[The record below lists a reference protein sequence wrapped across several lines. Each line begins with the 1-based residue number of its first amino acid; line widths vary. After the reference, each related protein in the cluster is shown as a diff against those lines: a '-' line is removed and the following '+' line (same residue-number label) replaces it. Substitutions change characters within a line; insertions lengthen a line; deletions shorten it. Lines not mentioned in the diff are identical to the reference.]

1 MFCCKKEKK
10 NKSKVKTNKIHPE
23 KDFKSI
29 SILKNNED
37 KKVSRRESIYP
48 KVNRLM
54 SQPDHVEDDSGVVV
68 SRESIY
74 PKVNKNIIEEN
85 KLNVELQRVQKEA
98 FTDKFL
104 AEIIKCGHCKENFT
118 LGDRIDLI
126 PCNSCNNFFHCGI
139 AGSCVGPKCSVIYEG
154 KNVSMKY
161 CKGCVNPYLK
171 INVLDNGQSLCKI
184 CEIDPKIDRKFLAV

>member
-48 KVNRLM
+48 KVN
-54 SQPDHVEDDSGVVV
+54 
-68 SRESIY
+68 
-74 PKVNKNIIEEN
+74 KNIIEEN

-104 AEIIKCGHCKENFT
+104 AEIIKCGNCKENFT
-118 LGDRIDLI
+118 LLVDLFYSF
-126 PCNSCNNFFHCGI
+126 NS
-139 AGSCVGPKCSVIYEG
+139 Y
-154 KNVSMKY
+154 
-161 CKGCVNPYLK
+161 
-171 INVLDNGQSLCKI
+171 
-184 CEIDPKIDRKFLAV
+184 

>member
-1 MFCCKKEKK
+1 MRCCKKNNKK
-10 NKSKVKTNKIHPE
+10 NKSNKIHPE
-23 KDFKSI
+23 KEFKSI

-48 KVNRLM
+48 KVN
-54 SQPDHVEDDSGVVV
+54 
-68 SRESIY
+68 
-74 PKVNKNIIEEN
+74 KNNIIEEN
-85 KLNVELQRVQKEA
+85 KLNVQLQREQKEA

-104 AEIIKCGHCKENFT
+104 AEIINCGHCKENFT
-118 LGDRIDLI
+118 LGDRVDFIS
-126 PCNSCNNFFHCGI
+126 CGTCNNFFHCGI
-139 AGSCVGPKCSVIYEG
+139 AGSCVGPKCSVVYEG

-184 CEIDPKIDRKFLAV
+184 CEIDPKIDKKYLAV